1 MVSGAC
7 SLMQTYI
14 YIVYVLEAEVL
25 ITRESPSLS
34 ANLVQPNQHANRKSP
49 LTPKTLPQFVGKT
62 SPLTL
67 RLTIAEIQICPHL
80 LSPQE
85 TSHEVPALAVKA

>member
-1 MVSGAC
+1 MLSHANI
-7 SLMQTYI
+7 YI

-25 ITRESPSLS
+25 ITRESPSPS
-34 ANLVQPNQHANRKSP
+34 AKLVQPNQHANRKPP

-62 SPLTL
+62 SPLAV

-85 TSHEVPALAVKA
+85 TSHEAPARAIEA

>member
-1 MVSGAC
+1 MSYVDVSI
-7 SLMQTYI
+7 SLCKYSLLTI
-14 YIVYVLEAEVL
+14 RVYG
-25 ITRESPSLS
+25 PSLS
-34 ANLVQPNQHANRKSP
+34 ANLVQPNQHANRKPP
-49 LTPKTLPQFVGKT
+49 LTPKTSPQFVGKT

-85 TSHEVPALAVKA
+85 TSHEAPAPTVKA